1 MVHAETLQTLHP
13 AAGATAAVVEFVGEL
28 RHAALP
34 HEVRHYARRHL
45 LDTVGVMIA
54 GAGGEVATRAEAVLA
69 AVRPAGRIPVPG
81 RARRA
86 DLIDAAFLGGTAAHG
101 IELDDGFRQG
111 SVHPGCVV
119 VPAVL
124 ALGYDRHA
132 DGRALME
139 AIVAGYEAVIAI
151 GRACHPDLRQ
161 RGFHPT
167 AAVGVFGSVAAA
179 GKMRGLSADAL
190 ANALGLAASSAAG
203 LFAFVNGGGD
213 IKRLH
218 AGHAAREGLQ
228 AALLAEQGVEGP
240 PDVIEARDG
249 FMQAFAFGRADK
261 ARAALASEA
270 SGQRGHSKSARAGHS
285 PEPGSSARV
294 ALASEASGQR
304 GHSKSARAGH
314 SPEPGSSARAALAS
328 EASGQ
333 RGHSKSARAIALPPA
348 APFGITDCY
357 IKPYPCC
364 RHIQPAVEALIGLI
378 NDEAISSDEVER
390 IEVATYRIAAEHAET
405 GWDDFASAQLSFPY
419 LMGLA
424 LKFRAVKFE
433 HFSEQTRRDP
443 AFAAIARK
451 LSVTAPPDVD
461 RLYPQL
467 RPARVTVTTARGS
480 FTRQADEAL
489 GSRIVPLDDAGL
501 TAKFFDLVGPV
512 LGAAG
517 AKELGERLWSLD
529 EISDVAPLVEAMA
542 KPA

>member
-1 MVHAETLQTLHP
+1 MVHAEALSTLHP
-13 AAGATAAVVEFVGEL
+13 AAGATAAIVQFVGEL

-34 HEVRHYARRHL
+34 DEVRHYARRHL

-54 GAGGEVATRAEAVLA
+54 GAGGDVATRAESVLA
-69 AVRPAGRIPVPG
+69 AARPAGRIPVPG

-86 DLIDAAFLGGTAAHG
+86 DVIDAAFLGGTAAHG

-167 AAVGVFGSVAAA
+167 AAVGVFGSAAAA
-179 GKMRGLSADAL
+179 GKLRGLSADAL

-261 ARAALASEA
+261 A
-270 SGQRGHSKSARAGHS
+270 HSKST
-285 PEPGSSARV
+285 
-294 ALASEASGQR
+294 
-304 GHSKSARAGH
+304 RAGH
-314 SPEPGSSARAALAS
+314 SPEPGSSARA
-328 EASGQ
+328 
-333 RGHSKSARAIALPPA
+333 IALPPV

-364 RHIQPAVEALIGLI
+364 RHIQPAVEALIGLV
-378 NDEAISSDEVER
+378 NDEAIASDEVQR
-390 IEVATYRIAAEHAET
+390 IDVATYRIAAEHAET

-443 AFAAIARK
+443 AFGAIARK
-451 LSVTAPPDVD
+451 LSVTAPADVD

-501 TAKFFDLVGPV
+501 TAKFLDLVGPV
-512 LGAAG
+512 LGAAR
-517 AKELGERLWSLD
+517 AKDLGERLWSLD
-529 EISDVAPLVEAMA
+529 AISDVAALVESMA

>member
-1 MVHAETLQTLHP
+1 MVHPEALSTLHP
-13 AAGATAAVVEFVGEL
+13 AAGATSAIVEFVGEL

-34 HEVRHYARRHL
+34 DEVRHYARRHL

-54 GAGGEVATRAEAVLA
+54 GAGGDVATRAEAVLA
-69 AVRPAGRIPVPG
+69 AARPAGRIPVPG

-86 DLIDAAFLGGTAAHG
+86 DVIDAAFLGGTAAHG

-132 DGRALME
+132 DGRAFME

-167 AAVGVFGSVAAA
+167 AAVGVFGSAAAA
-179 GKMRGLSADAL
+179 GKLRGLSADAL

-261 ARAALASEA
+261 AR
-270 SGQRGHSKSARAGHS
+270 SKSTRAGHS
-285 PEPGSSARV
+285 PEPGS
-294 ALASEASGQR
+294 
-304 GHSKSARAGH
+304 
-314 SPEPGSSARAALAS
+314 
-328 EASGQ
+328 
-333 RGHSKSARAIALPPA
+333 SARAIALPPA

-364 RHIQPAVEALIGLI
+364 RHIQPAVEALIGLV
-378 NDEAISSDEVER
+378 NDEAISSDEVQC
-390 IEVATYRIAAEHAET
+390 IDIATYRIAAEHAET

-424 LKFRAVKFE
+424 LRFRAVKFE

-451 LSVTAPPDVD
+451 LSVTAPADVD

-501 TAKFFDLVGPV
+501 TAKFLDLVGPV
-512 LGAAG
+512 LGAAR
-517 AKELGERLWSLD
+517 AKDLGERLWSLD
-529 EISDVAPLVEAMA
+529 AISDVAPLVESMA

>member
-111 SVHPGCVV
+111 SGHPGCVV
-119 VPAVL
+119 IPAAL
-124 ALGYDRHA
+124 ALGCARRS
-132 DGRALME
+132 DGQALMQ
-139 AIVAGYEAVIAI
+139 AIVAGYETVIAI

-167 AAVGVFGSVAAA
+167 AAVGVFGSAAAA
-179 GKMRGLSADAL
+179 GKLGALSTGRL
-190 ANALGLAASSAAG
+190 ANAFGLAASSAGG

-228 AALLAEQGVEGP
+228 AALLADQGVEGP
-240 PDVIEARDG
+240 PGVLEARDG
-249 FMQAFAFGRADK
+249 FMQAF
-261 ARAALASEA
+261 AALASEA
-270 SGQRGHSKSARAGHS
+270 SGQRGYLINARAGHS
-285 PEPGSSARV
+285 PETGSSARV
-294 ALASEASGQR
+294 
-304 GHSKSARAGH
+304 
-314 SPEPGSSARAALAS
+314 
-328 EASGQ
+328 
-333 RGHSKSARAIALPPA
+333 IMLPP
-348 APFGITDCY
+348 PFGITDCY

-364 RHIQPAVEALIGLI
+364 RHIQPAVEALIGLLA
-378 NDEAISSDEVER
+378 DENIASDEVDR

-419 LMGLA
+419 LIGLA
-424 LKFRAVKFE
+424 LKFRAIKLE
-433 HFSEQTRRDP
+433 HFADEVRRDP
-443 AFAAIARK
+443 GFAAIARK
-451 LSVTAPPDVD
+451 LTVTAPPDVD
-461 RLYPQL
+461 RFYPQL

-489 GSRIVPLDDAGL
+489 GSRIVPLDDDAL
-501 TAKFFDLVGPV
+501 EAKFLDLVGPV
-512 LGAAG
+512 LGTAR
-517 AKELGERLWSLD
+517 AKALAEQLWSIDAL
-529 EISDVAPLVEAMA
+529 SDVAPLVESMA
-542 KPA
+542 KPG

>member
-13 AAGATAAVVEFVGEL
+13 AARATAAIVEFVGEL
-28 RHAALP
+28 RHAALAD
-34 HEVRHYARRHL
+34 EVRHYARRHL

-54 GAGGEVATRAEAVLA
+54 GAGGDVAIRAEAVLSA
-69 AVRPAGRIPVPG
+69 ARPAGRIPVPG

-86 DLIDAAFLGGTAAHG
+86 DVIDAAFLGGTAAHG

-119 VPAVL
+119 VPAAL
-124 ALGYDRHA
+124 ALGYDRRA
-132 DGRALME
+132 DGRTLME
-139 AIVAGYEAVIAI
+139 AIVAGYETVIAI

-167 AAVGVFGSVAAA
+167 AAVGVFGSAAAA
-179 GKMRGLSADAL
+179 GKLRGLSPDAL
-190 ANALGLAASSAAG
+190 ANAFGLAASSAAG

-261 ARAALASEA
+261 AR
-270 SGQRGHSKSARAGHS
+270 
-285 PEPGSSARV
+285 P
-294 ALASEASGQR
+294 
-304 GHSKSARAGH
+304 
-314 SPEPGSSARAALAS
+314 
-328 EASGQ
+328 
-333 RGHSKSARAIALPPA
+333 ITFPPSV
-348 APFGITDCY
+348 PFGITDCY

-451 LSVTAPPDVD
+451 LTVTAPPDVD

-512 LGAAG
+512 LGAAR
-517 AKELGERLWSLD
+517 AKDLAERLWSLD
-529 EISDVAPLVEAMA
+529 ESGDVAPLVEAMA
-542 KPA
+542 R

>member
-1 MVHAETLQTLHP
+1 MVHAEALQTLHP
-13 AAGATAAVVEFVGEL
+13 AAGATAASVEFVGEL

-179 GKMRGLSADAL
+179 GKLQGLPADVL
-190 ANALGLAASSAAG
+190 ANAFGLAASSAAG

-249 FMQAFAFGRADK
+249 FMQAFAFGRADNT
-261 ARAALASEA
+261 
-270 SGQRGHSKSARAGHS
+270 HSKSARAM
-285 PEPGSSARV
+285 
-294 ALASEASGQR
+294 
-304 GHSKSARAGH
+304 
-314 SPEPGSSARAALAS
+314 
-328 EASGQ
+328 
-333 RGHSKSARAIALPPA
+333 ALPPA

-364 RHIQPAVEALIGLI
+364 RHIQPAVEALIGLL
-378 NDEAISSDEVER
+378 NDEAIANDEVQR

-451 LSVTAPPDVD
+451 LNVTAPPDID

-501 TAKFFDLVGPV
+501 KAKFLDLVGPV
-512 LGAAG
+512 LGAAR

-529 EISDVAPLVEAMA
+529 EINDVAPLVEAMA
-542 KPA
+542 KPT

>member
-13 AAGATAAVVEFVGEL
+13 AAGATAAIVEFVGEL
-28 RHAALP
+28 RHVALP
-34 HEVRHYARRHL
+34 DEVRHYARRHL

-54 GAGGEVATRAEAVLA
+54 GAGGDVATRAEAVLA
-69 AVRPAGRIPVPG
+69 AARPAGRIPVPG

-119 VPAVL
+119 VPAAL
-124 ALGYDRHA
+124 ALGYDRRA

-139 AIVAGYEAVIAI
+139 AIVAGYETVIAI

-167 AAVGVFGSVAAA
+167 AAVGVFGSAAAA
-179 GKMRGLSADAL
+179 GKLRGLSPDAL
-190 ANALGLAASSAAG
+190 ANAFGLAASSAAG

-218 AGHAAREGLQ
+218 AGHATREGLQ

-240 PDVIEARDG
+240 PGVIEARDG
-249 FMQAFAFGRADK
+249 FMQAFARAEK
-261 ARAALASEA
+261 VRA
-270 SGQRGHSKSARAGHS
+270 
-285 PEPGSSARV
+285 V
-294 ALASEASGQR
+294 V
-304 GHSKSARAGH
+304 
-314 SPEPGSSARAALAS
+314 
-328 EASGQ
+328 
-333 RGHSKSARAIALPPA
+333 LPPA
-348 APFGITDCY
+348 MPFGITDCY

-364 RHIQPAVEALIGLI
+364 RHIQPAVEALIGLA
-378 NDEAISSDEVER
+378 NDENILSDEVQR

-419 LMGLA
+419 LIGLA

-433 HFSEQTRRDP
+433 HFSEQTRSDP

-501 TAKFFDLVGPV
+501 KAKFLDLVGPV
-512 LGAAG
+512 LSAAR

-529 EISDVAPLVEAMA
+529 EISDVAPLVESMA

>member
-1 MVHAETLQTLHP
+1 MSHAEALQTLHP
-13 AAGATAAVVEFVGEL
+13 AVGATEAIVEFVNEL
-28 RHAALP
+28 HHGALTD
-34 HEVRHYARRHL
+34 EVRHYARRHL

-54 GAGGEVATRAEAVLA
+54 GAGGEVATRAEAVLS
-69 AVRPAGRIPVPG
+69 AVRPGGSIPVPG

-124 ALGYDRHA
+124 ALGYDRRITGA
-132 DGRALME
+132 ALIE
-139 AIVAGYEAVIAI
+139 AVVAGYEAEIAI

-161 RGFHPT
+161 RGFHPA
-167 AAVGVFGSVAAA
+167 AAVGVFGSVMAA
-179 GKMRGLSADAL
+179 GKLRGLPAGQL
-190 ANALGLAASSAAG
+190 ANALGIAASSAAG
-203 LFAFVNGGGD
+203 LFAFVNGGAD

-218 AGHAAREGLQ
+218 AGHASREGLQ

-270 SGQRGHSKSARAGHS
+270 SGQRGHSI
-285 PEPGSSARV
+285 
-294 ALASEASGQR
+294 
-304 GHSKSARAGH
+304 SARAGH
-314 SPEPGSSARAALAS
+314 SPEPGSSARA
-328 EASGQ
+328 
-333 RGHSKSARAIALPPA
+333 IVLPPTV
-348 APFGITDCY
+348 PFGITDCY

-364 RHIQPAVEALIGLI
+364 RHIQPAVEALIGLL
-378 NDEAISSDEVER
+378 NDEGIASDEVQR
-390 IEVATYRIAAEHAET
+390 VDVATYRIAAEHAET
-405 GWDDFASAQLSFPY
+405 GWDDFASAQLSFAY
-419 LMGLA
+419 LIGLA
-424 LKFRAVKFE
+424 LRFRAIKVE
-433 HFSEQTRRDP
+433 HFTEQMRSDP

-451 LSVTAPPDVD
+451 LTVTAPPDID

-489 GSRIVPLDDAGL
+489 GSRIVPLDDNGL
-501 TAKFFDLVGPV
+501 QAKFLDLVGPV
-512 LGAAG
+512 FGPAR
-517 AKELGERLWSLD
+517 AKELMEQVWSVEQIGD
-529 EISDVAPLVEAMA
+529 MAPLVESMA